1 MAFVRTFSVA
11 LALRIAFL
19 SAAIVATVVTA
30 TMQGS
35 KMMLALL
42 FGAIA
47 TGLAFSLFRYV
58 NDTNRRLARFF
69 ESVRYSDFAIRFSSA
84 KDKGD
89 SFAEVNRQFNEV
101 LEAFRQTRAEKEANL
116 LFLNTIVQ
124 HLSAGILVFDTQ
136 SSVLVSNSA
145 AFQLLGVY
153 RLHHLHDL
161 PERHKA
167 LSQFVQKLTS
177 KGKMLY
183 QPETNRQLAVQGVSV
198 SLQGRAVRLLTL
210 QNIHP
215 ELQRKEVDAWR
226 NLTRVLR
233 HEIMNSVTPIVSLV
247 ETAQEIV
254 KHDLPQ
260 NAATTDLTEAL
271 DVVAVRSR
279 GLVNFVEAYRSFSA
293 IPQPRIEDISA
304 KNLLERVVQMAAS
317 ETKDLNIKIE
327 SFVQPE
333 TLRLHADAGQLE
345 MVLLN
350 LVKNAREAF
359 GTVDGERYTVD
370 GERETRGRDDK
381 TPPTVHPEP
390 PTVNREPQ
398 TVNRPPATGQRI
410 TLRAGA
416 DDKGRSFIE
425 VEDNGPGIP
434 TELLEEIFIPFFTTK
449 PTGSGVGLSISK
461 QIMQLHGGDIRVST
475 STGGGARF
483 VLEF

>member
-1 MAFVRTFSVA
+1 M
-11 LALRIAFL
+11 
-19 SAAIVATVVTA
+19 
-30 TMQGS
+30 
-35 KMMLALL
+35 
-42 FGAIA
+42 
-47 TGLAFSLFRYV
+47 
-58 NDTNRRLARFF
+58 
-69 ESVRYSDFAIRFSSA
+69 
-84 KDKGD
+84 
-89 SFAEVNRQFNEV
+89 NRQFNEV

-124 HLSAGILVFDTQ
+124 HLSAGILVFDAQ
-136 SSVLVSNSA
+136 SGVLVSNSA

-167 LSQFVQKLTS
+167 LTQFVQNLTT

-254 KHDLPQ
+254 KHDLPK
-260 NAATTDLTEAL
+260 NPATDDLTEAL
-271 DVVAVRSR
+271 EVVAVRSR
-279 GLVNFVEAYRSFSA
+279 GLVKFVEAYRSFSA

-304 KNLLERVVQMAAS
+304 KVLLDRVVQLAVS
-317 ETKDLNIKIE
+317 ENKDQNIRIE

-333 TLRLHADAGQLE
+333 TLRLQADAGQLE

-350 LVKNAREAF
+350 LVKNAREAL
-359 GTVDGERYTVD
+359 GASVDQSTNHQSQI
-370 GERETRGRDDK
+370 TANQSPI
-381 TPPTVHPEP
+381 T
-390 PTVNREPQ
+390 NR
-398 TVNRPPATGQRI
+398 I
-410 TLRAGA
+410 ILRAGA
-416 DDKGRSFIE
+416 DTKGKPFIE

-475 STGGGARF
+475 AIGGGARF

>member
-1 MAFVRTFSVA
+1 MALVRSFSIALIWRILLLSVA
-11 LALRIAFL
+11 IIAAVMAALWPDP
-19 SAAIVATVVTA
+19 
-30 TMQGS
+30 QP
-35 KMMLALL
+35 
-42 FGAIA
+42 
-47 TGLAFSLFRYV
+47 GLAFLMGIIAAGIAVSLFRYV

-69 ESVRYSDFAIRFSSA
+69 ESVRYSDFAIRFAST
-84 KDKGD
+84 KEKGD

-124 HLSAGILVFDTQ
+124 HLSAGILVFDNQ
-136 SSVLVSNSA
+136 SAVLVSNSA

-167 LSQFVQKLTS
+167 LTQFVQQLTS

-183 QPETNRQLAVQGVSV
+183 QPETSRQLAVQGVSV

-247 ETAQEIV
+247 ETAQDIV
-254 KHDLPQ
+254 KHDLAESP
-260 NAATTDLTEAL
+260 ATTDLTEAL
-271 DVVAVRSR
+271 EVVASRSR

-293 IPQPRIEDISA
+293 IPAPRLEEIYA
-304 KNLLERVVQMAAS
+304 KNLLERVVQLTGPEAK
-317 ETKDLNIKIE
+317 EQKIQLE
-327 SFVQPE
+327 YFVQPE
-333 TLRLHADAGQLE
+333 GLQLYADAGQLE
-345 MVLLN
+345 MILIN
-350 LVKNAREAF
+350 LVKNAREALQSN
-359 GTVDGERYTVD
+359 
-370 GERETRGRDDK
+370 
-381 TPPTVHPEP
+381 EP
-390 PTVNREPQ
+390 
-398 TVNRPPATGQRI
+398 AGGADLRI

-416 DDKGRSFIE
+416 DTRGKPFIE

-434 TELLEEIFIPFFTTK
+434 VELLDEIFIPFFTTK
-449 PTGSGVGLSISK
+449 PTGTGVGLSISK

-475 STGGGARF
+475 AIGGGARF

>member
-1 MAFVRTFSVA
+1 MAIVRSFSIA
-11 LALRIAFL
+11 LVWRIAML
-19 SAAIVATVVTA
+19 GTAIAGAVAT
-30 TMQGS
+30 
-35 KMMLALL
+35 ALL
-42 FGAIA
+42 EKPQFVLSFLLTGIA
-47 TGLAFSLFRYV
+47 VGMAYSLFRYV

-124 HLSAGILVFDTQ
+124 HLSAGILVFDAQ
-136 SSVLVSNSA
+136 SGVLVSNSA

-167 LSQFVQKLTS
+167 LTQFVQNLTT

-254 KHDLPQ
+254 KHDLPK
-260 NAATTDLTEAL
+260 NPATDDLTEAL
-271 DVVAVRSR
+271 EVVAVRSR
-279 GLVNFVEAYRSFSA
+279 GLVKFVEAYRSFSA

-304 KNLLERVVQMAAS
+304 KVLLDRVVQLAVS
-317 ETKDLNIKIE
+317 ENKDLNIRIE

-333 TLRLHADAGQLE
+333 TLRLRADVGQLE

-350 LVKNAREAF
+350 LVKNAREAL
-359 GTVDGERYTVD
+359 GTLPAGNAQTVDRSTIPNSPIPQI
-370 GERETRGRDDK
+370 TR
-381 TPPTVHPEP
+381 
-390 PTVNREPQ
+390 
-398 TVNRPPATGQRI
+398 ARI
-410 TLRAGA
+410 ILRAGA
-416 DDKGRSFIE
+416 DTKGKPFIE

-475 STGGGARF
+475 AIGGGARF

>member
-1 MAFVRTFSVA
+1 MAIVRTFSVA
-11 LALRIAFL
+11 LAWRIALLSLAIAASVLSITWKSPQIALAFL
-19 SAAIVATVVTA
+19 FALVA
-30 TMQGS
+30 
-35 KMMLALL
+35 LAL
-42 FGAIA
+42 AV
-47 TGLAFSLFRYV
+47 SLFRYV

-69 ESVRYSDFAIRFSSA
+69 ESVRYSDFAIRFSST

-124 HLSAGILVFDTQ
+124 HLSAGILVFDAQ
-136 SSVLVSNSA
+136 SGVLVSNGA

-167 LSQFVQKLTS
+167 LTQFVQNLTS

-254 KHDLPQ
+254 AHDLPK
-260 NAATTDLTEAL
+260 NAATADLTEAL
-271 DVVAVRSR
+271 EVVAVRSR

-293 IPQPRIEDISA
+293 IPQPRLEEISA
-304 KNLLERVVQMAAS
+304 KNLLDRVVQLAVS
-317 ETKDLNIKIE
+317 ESKEQPIRIE

-333 TLRLHADAGQLE
+333 SLRILADAGQME

-359 GTVDGERYTVD
+359 GTLDHLPLALDNQPSTVD
-370 GERETRGRDDK
+370 RQPSTIK
-381 TPPTVHPEP
+381 TH
-390 PTVNREPQ
+390 
-398 TVNRPPATGQRI
+398 RI

-416 DDKGRSFIE
+416 DTKGRPFIE
-425 VEDNGPGIP
+425 VEDTGPGIP

-449 PTGSGVGLSISK
+449 ATGTGVGLSISK

-475 STGGGARF
+475 SAGGGARF

>member
-1 MAFVRTFSVA
+1 MALVRSFSIA
-11 LALRIAFL
+11 LIWRITLLSLFIAGTVMAAMWPIPMYGLSFLMGLGAF
-19 SAAIVATVVTA
+19 S
-30 TMQGS
+30 M
-35 KMMLALL
+35 
-42 FGAIA
+42 
-47 TGLAFSLFRYV
+47 AFSLYRYV

-84 KDKGD
+84 RDKGD

-124 HLSAGILVFDTQ
+124 HLSAGILVFDAQ
-136 SSVLVSNSA
+136 SGVLVSNSA

-167 LSQFVQKLTS
+167 LSQFVQNLKS

-247 ETAQEIV
+247 ETAQDIV
-254 KHDLPQ
+254 RHDLPK
-260 NAATTDLTEAL
+260 NAASADLTEAL
-271 DVVAVRSR
+271 EVVAVRSR

-293 IPQPRIEDISA
+293 IPQPRLEDISA
-304 KNLLERVVQMAAS
+304 KNLLERVVQLAVS
-317 ETKDLNIKIE
+317 ENKDQVITIE
-327 SFVQPE
+327 FFVQPE
-333 TLRLHADAGQLE
+333 NLRLQADAGQLE

-359 GTVDGERYTVD
+359 
-370 GERETRGRDDK
+370 
-381 TPPTVHPEP
+381 HPNP
-390 PTVNREPQ
+390 SSNPAAVSPVPQ
-398 TVNRPPATGQRI
+398 PRI

-416 DDKGRSFIE
+416 DPRGRPFIE
-425 VEDNGPGIP
+425 VEDNGPGIA

-449 PTGSGVGLSISK
+449 STGTGVGLSISK

-475 STGGGARF
+475 SVGGGARF

>member
-1 MAFVRTFSVA
+1 MALVRSFSIA
-11 LALRIAFL
+11 LIWRITLLCLFISGTVMAAMWPMPMYGLSFLMGLGAL
-19 SAAIVATVVTA
+19 S
-30 TMQGS
+30 M
-35 KMMLALL
+35 
-42 FGAIA
+42 
-47 TGLAFSLFRYV
+47 AFSLYRYV

-84 KDKGD
+84 RDKGD

-124 HLSAGILVFDTQ
+124 HLSAGILVFDAQ
-136 SSVLVSNSA
+136 SGVLVSNSA

-167 LSQFVQKLTS
+167 LSQFVQNLKS

-247 ETAQEIV
+247 ETAQDIV
-254 KHDLPQ
+254 QHDLPR
-260 NAATTDLTEAL
+260 NAATDDLTEAL
-271 DVVAVRSR
+271 EVVAVRSR

-293 IPQPRIEDISA
+293 IPQPRLADISA
-304 KNLLERVVQMAAS
+304 KTLLERVVQLAVS
-317 ETKDLNIKIE
+317 ENKDQVITIE

-333 TLRLHADAGQLE
+333 NLRLQADAGQLE

-350 LVKNAREAF
+350 LVKNAREAYHANPSSNSA
-359 GTVDGERYTVD
+359 V
-370 GERETRGRDDK
+370 
-381 TPPTVHPEP
+381 
-390 PTVNREPQ
+390 VNPVLQ
-398 TVNRPPATGQRI
+398 PRI

-416 DDKGRSFIE
+416 DPRGRPFIE

-449 PTGSGVGLSISK
+449 STGTGVGLSISK
-461 QIMQLHGGDIRVST
+461 QILQLHGGDIRVST
-475 STGGGARF
+475 SVGGGARF

>member
-1 MAFVRTFSVA
+1 MAIVRSFSIA
-11 LALRIAFL
+11 LAWRIAIL
-19 SAAIVATVVTA
+19 GT
-30 TMQGS
+30 
-35 KMMLALL
+35 
-42 FGAIA
+42 AIA
-47 TGLAFSLFRYV
+47 GAVAALMLEKPQFVLAFLMAGIALSMAFSLFRYV

-124 HLSAGILVFDTQ
+124 HLSSGILVFDAQ
-136 SSVLVSNSA
+136 SAVLVSNSA

-167 LSQFVQKLTS
+167 LSQFVQHLTT

-254 KHDLPQ
+254 KHDLPK
-260 NAATTDLTEAL
+260 NPATDDLKEAL
-271 DVVAVRSR
+271 EVVAVRSR

-293 IPQPRIEDISA
+293 IPQPRLEDISV
-304 KNLLERVVQMAAS
+304 KILLDRVVQLAVS
-317 ETKDLNIKIE
+317 ESKDLNIKIE

-350 LVKNAREAF
+350 LVKNAREALSAF
-359 GTVDGERYTVD
+359 SPAPE
-370 GERETRGRDDK
+370 ETISRS
-381 TPPTVHPEP
+381 TPLTTQHSTLTTQHLPLTTQHLPL
-390 PTVNREPQ
+390 TTQ
-398 TVNRPPATGQRI
+398 HSTLTTQRI
-410 TLRAGA
+410 TLRAGV
-416 DDKGRSFIE
+416 DPKGKVFIE

-475 STGGGARF
+475 GTGGGARF

>member
-1 MAFVRTFSVA
+1 MAFVRSFSFSLTWRIATLSIAIAASVAAALAKEAQVA
-11 LALRIAFL
+11 LA
-19 SAAIVATVVTA
+19 V
-30 TMQGS
+30 
-35 KMMLALL
+35 L
-42 FGAIA
+42 FGMVAI
-47 TGLAFSLFRYV
+47 GIAFSLFRYV

-136 SSVLVSNSA
+136 SSVLVSNGA

-153 RLHHLHDL
+153 RLNHLHDL

-167 LSQFVQKLTS
+167 LSQFVQNLSS

-254 KHDLPQ
+254 KYDLPQ
-260 NAATTDLTEAL
+260 NAAAADLTEAL
-271 DVVAVRSR
+271 EVVAVRSR

-293 IPQPRIEDISA
+293 IPQPKLEDISA
-304 KNLLERVVQMAAS
+304 KNLLERVVQLALP
-317 ETKDLNIKIE
+317 ENKTLNIKLE

-333 TLRLHADAGQLE
+333 TLRIQADAGQLE
-345 MVLLN
+345 MVLIN
-350 LVKNAREAF
+350 LLKNAREAI
-359 GTVDGERYTVD
+359 VLAAASKD
-370 GERETRGRDDK
+370 
-381 TPPTVHPEP
+381 
-390 PTVNREPQ
+390 
-398 TVNRPPATGQRI
+398 ATLNSPRI

-416 DDKGRSFIE
+416 DPKGRPFIE

-434 TELLEEIFIPFFTTK
+434 AELLEEVFIPFFTTK
-449 PTGSGVGLSISK
+449 STGTGVGLSISK

-475 STGGGARF
+475 AVGGGARF

>member
-1 MAFVRTFSVA
+1 MSIVRSFSVA
-11 LALRIAFL
+11 MAWRIAILGAAIAAAVVSVMWAKPQFPLAVLFGILALGMAFN
-19 SAAIVATVVTA
+19 
-30 TMQGS
+30 
-35 KMMLALL
+35 
-42 FGAIA
+42 
-47 TGLAFSLFRYV
+47 LFRYV
-58 NDTNRRLARFF
+58 NDTNRRLSRFF
-69 ESVRYSDFAIRFSSA
+69 ESVRYSDFAIRFASA
-84 KDKGD
+84 KEKGD

-124 HLSAGILVFDTQ
+124 HLSAGILVFDAQ
-136 SSVLVSNSA
+136 SGVLVSNSA

-153 RLHHLHDL
+153 RLHHLSDL
-161 PERHKA
+161 PEQHKA
-167 LSQFVQKLTS
+167 LVQFVQNLKS

-183 QPETNRQLAVQGVSV
+183 QPENTRQLAVQGVCV

-254 KHDLPQ
+254 QHDLEK
-260 NAATTDLTEAL
+260 NAAAADLTEAL
-271 DVVAVRSR
+271 DVVAARSR
-279 GLVNFVEAYRSFSA
+279 GLVSFVEAYRSFSA
-293 IPQPRIEDISA
+293 MPQPKLADISA
-304 KNLLERVVQMAAS
+304 KTLLERVVQLAIS
-317 ETKDLNIKIE
+317 ETKDLKIRIE
-327 SFVQPE
+327 SFVRPDD
-333 TLRLHADAGQLE
+333 LRLHADAGQLE

-350 LVKNAREAF
+350 LVKNAREAMEATDHLPL
-359 GTVDGERYTVD
+359 TVDHS
-370 GERETRGRDDK
+370 K
-381 TPPTVHPEP
+381 TNAT
-390 PTVNREPQ
+390 TVNTQ
-398 TVNRPPATGQRI
+398 QSTVNGSRI

-416 DDKGRSFIE
+416 DAKGRPFIE

-434 TELLEEIFIPFFTTK
+434 PELMEDIFIPFFSSK
-449 PTGSGVGLSISK
+449 PTGTGVGLSISK

-475 STGGGARF
+475 STGSGARF

>member
-1 MAFVRTFSVA
+1 MALLRTFSLA
-11 LALRIAFL
+11 LAWRIAL
-19 SAAIVATVVTA
+19 LGAAIALSVCMA
-30 TMQGS
+30 
-35 KMMLALL
+35 MLQEPQFALSVL
-42 FGAIA
+42 FAIVSI
-47 TGLAFSLFRYV
+47 GLAVGLFRYV

-124 HLSAGILVFDTQ
+124 HLSAGILVFDAQ
-136 SSVLVSNSA
+136 SGVLVSNSA

-153 RLHHLHDL
+153 RLHHLGDL
-161 PERHKA
+161 PERHRA
-167 LSQFVQKLTS
+167 LIHFVQNLSS

-198 SLQGRAVRLLTL
+198 NLQGRSVRLLTL

-215 ELQRKEVDAWR
+215 ELQRKELDAWR

-254 KHDLPQ
+254 QHDLPK
-260 NAATTDLTEAL
+260 NAATADLTEAL
-271 DVVAVRSR
+271 EVVALRSR

-293 IPQPRIEDISA
+293 IPQPKPVEIRA
-304 KNLLERVVQMAAS
+304 KSLLDRVIQLSAS
-317 ETKDLNIKIE
+317 EAKANNVNLEYFI
-327 SFVQPE
+327 QPE
-333 TLRLHADAGQLE
+333 GLTLQADPDQIE

-350 LVKNAREAF
+350 LVKNAREALK
-359 GTVDGERYTVD
+359 D
-370 GERETRGRDDK
+370 
-381 TPPTVHPEP
+381 TPQPAIVFRVGMDPKS
-390 PTVNREPQ
+390 
-398 TVNRPPATGQRI
+398 RP
-410 TLRAGA
+410 
-416 DDKGRSFIE
+416 FIE
-425 VEDNGPGIP
+425 VEDNGPGVP
-434 TELLEEIFIPFFTTK
+434 PELLEEIFIPFFTTK
-449 PTGSGVGLSISK
+449 STGTGVGLSISK

-475 STGGGARF
+475 SPGGGARF

>member
-1 MAFVRTFSVA
+1 MAIVRTFSVA
-11 LALRIAFL
+11 LAWRIVFL
-19 SAAIVATVVTA
+19 GAAITASVVAAMMA
-30 TMQGS
+30 TPQWGLS
-35 KMMLALL
+35 LIL
-42 FGAIA
+42 GAMA
-47 TGLAFSLFRYV
+47 VGLAFNLFRYV

-69 ESVRYSDFAIRFSSA
+69 ESVRYSDFAIRFASG
-84 KDKGD
+84 KEKGD

-124 HLSAGILVFDTQ
+124 HLSAGILVFDAQ
-136 SSVLVSNSA
+136 SGVLVSNSA

-167 LSQFVQKLTS
+167 LTQFVQNLHS

-233 HEIMNSVTPIVSLV
+233 HEIMNSVTPIVSLI

-254 KHDLPQ
+254 QHDLPK
-260 NAATTDLTEAL
+260 NAATADLTEAL
-271 DVVAVRSR
+271 EVVAVRSR

-293 IPQPRIEDISA
+293 IPQPKMEDVSA
-304 KNLLERVVQMAAS
+304 KALLERVVQLAAS
-317 ETKDLNIKIE
+317 EQKDSKIGIE
-327 SFVQPE
+327 YFVQPE
-333 TLRLHADAGQLE
+333 NLVLNTDAGQLE

-350 LVKNAREAF
+350 LIKNAREAILNS
-359 GTVDGERYTVD
+359 EQ
-370 GERETRGRDDK
+370 
-381 TPPTVHPEP
+381 PPSSSTAP
-390 PTVNREPQ
+390 
-398 TVNRPPATGQRI
+398 RI

-416 DDKGRSFIE
+416 DARGKPFIE

-434 TELLEEIFIPFFTTK
+434 NELIEEIFIPFFTTK
-449 PTGSGVGLSISK
+449 PTGTGVGLSISK
-461 QIMQLHGGDIRVST
+461 QIMQLQGGDIRVST
-475 STGGGARF
+475 AVGGGARF

>member
-1 MAFVRTFSVA
+1 MALLRTFSIA
-11 LALRIAFL
+11 LAWRIVML
-19 SAAIVATVVTA
+19 SVAIGASVVTA
-30 TMQGS
+30 TLTEP
-35 KMMLALL
+35 KIALAVL
-42 FGAIA
+42 FGIAAISIA
-47 TGLAFSLFRYV
+47 YSLFRYV

-136 SSVLVSNSA
+136 SGVLVSNSA

-161 PERHKA
+161 PDKHKA
-167 LSQFVQKLTS
+167 LTQFVKQLST

-183 QPETNRQLAVQGVSV
+183 QPEPNRQLAVQGVSV

-254 KHDLPQ
+254 KHDLPK
-260 NAATTDLTEAL
+260 NPATDDLTEAL
-271 DVVAVRSR
+271 EVVAVRSR

-304 KNLLERVVQMAAS
+304 KILLDRVVQLAVS
-317 ETKDLNIKIE
+317 ENKDLNIRIE

-333 TLRLHADAGQLE
+333 TLRLQADAGQLE

-350 LVKNAREAF
+350 LVKNAREAL
-359 GTVDGERYTVD
+359 GASLDLSTI
-370 GERETRGRDDK
+370 
-381 TPPTVHPEP
+381 
-390 PTVNREPQ
+390 PQ
-398 TVNRPPATGQRI
+398 SSNSQSPITANQSPITNRI
-410 TLRAGA
+410 TLRAGS
-416 DDKGRSFIE
+416 DTKGKPFIE

>member
-1 MAFVRTFSVA
+1 MALVRSFTIA
-11 LALRIAFL
+11 LIWRITLLSLFIAGTVIAAMWPMPMYGVSFLMGLGAL
-19 SAAIVATVVTA
+19 S
-30 TMQGS
+30 M
-35 KMMLALL
+35 
-42 FGAIA
+42 
-47 TGLAFSLFRYV
+47 AFSLYRYV

-84 KDKGD
+84 RDKGD

-124 HLSAGILVFDTQ
+124 HLSTGILVFDAQ
-136 SSVLVSNSA
+136 SGVLVSNSA

-167 LSQFVQKLTS
+167 LSQFVQNLKS

-183 QPETNRQLAVQGVSV
+183 QPEPNRQLAVQGVSM

-247 ETAQEIV
+247 ETAQDIV
-254 KHDLPQ
+254 QHDLPK
-260 NAATTDLTEAL
+260 NAATDDLTEAL
-271 DVVAVRSR
+271 EVVAVRSR

-293 IPQPRIEDISA
+293 IPQPRLEDISA
-304 KNLLERVVQMAAS
+304 KTLLERVVQLAVS
-317 ETKDLNIKIE
+317 ENKDQLITIE

-333 TLRLHADAGQLE
+333 NLRLQADAGQLE

-359 GTVDGERYTVD
+359 HTNPSSNPVV
-370 GERETRGRDDK
+370 
-381 TPPTVHPEP
+381 
-390 PTVNREPQ
+390 VNPVPQ
-398 TVNRPPATGQRI
+398 YRI

-416 DDKGRSFIE
+416 DPRGRPFIE

-449 PTGSGVGLSISK
+449 PTGTGVGLSISK

-475 STGGGARF
+475 SVGGGARF

>member
-1 MAFVRTFSVA
+1 MPLLRTFSVA
-11 LALRIAFL
+11 LTWRIVMLSVSIAISVVMATLEAPQIALAVLFG
-19 SAAIVATVVTA
+19 IVAI
-30 TMQGS
+30 S
-35 KMMLALL
+35 
-42 FGAIA
+42 
-47 TGLAFSLFRYV
+47 LAFSLFRYV

-124 HLSAGILVFDTQ
+124 HLSAGILVFDAQ
-136 SSVLVSNSA
+136 SGVLVSNSA

-167 LSQFVQKLTS
+167 LTQFVQNLTS

-254 KHDLPQ
+254 KQDLPQ
-260 NAATTDLTEAL
+260 NAATADLTEAL
-271 DVVAVRSR
+271 EVVAVRSR

-293 IPQPRIEDISA
+293 IPQPRLEDISA
-304 KNLLERVVQMAAS
+304 KILLDRVVHLAVS
-317 ETKDLNIKIE
+317 ESKDLNIKIE
-327 SFVQPE
+327 AFIQPE
-333 TLRLHADAGQLE
+333 NLRLHADAGQLE

-359 GTVDGERYTVD
+359 GALSPAPE
-370 GERETRGRDDK
+370 ETSYRS
-381 TPPTVHPEP
+381 TPLTTQHLPLT
-390 PTVNREPQ
+390 T
-398 TVNRPPATGQRI
+398 QRI

-416 DDKGRSFIE
+416 DAKGHPFIE

-475 STGGGARF
+475 GTGGGARF

>member
-1 MAFVRTFSVA
+1 MTFARTFTA
-11 LALRIAFL
+11 IFAWRIAFL
-19 SAAIVATVVTA
+19 SLAITAAVVSAVNHRWALCFLLSLVA
-30 TMQGS
+30 
-35 KMMLALL
+35 
-42 FGAIA
+42 IW
-47 TGLAFSLFRYV
+47 LAFSLFRYV

-124 HLSAGILVFDTQ
+124 HLSAGILVFDVQ
-136 SSVLVSNSA
+136 NGVLVSNSA

-153 RLHHLHDL
+153 RLNHLHDL

-167 LSQFVQKLTS
+167 LTQFVQNLTS

-233 HEIMNSVTPIVSLV
+233 HEIMNSITPIVSLV

-254 KHDLPQ
+254 AQDLPK
-260 NAATTDLTEAL
+260 NAATADLTEAL
-271 DVVAVRSR
+271 EVVAVRSR

-293 IPQPRIEDISA
+293 IPQPRLEEISA
-304 KNLLERVVQMAAS
+304 KTLLDRVVQLAVS
-317 ETKDLNIKIE
+317 ESKELNVRIE

-333 TLRLHADAGQLE
+333 SLRILADAGQLE

-350 LVKNAREAF
+350 LIKNAREAF
-359 GTVDGERYTVD
+359 GTFSGTSVQTTDTGVQNS
-370 GERETRGRDDK
+370 K
-381 TPPTVHPEP
+381 VSNPPKEL
-390 PTVNREPQ
+390 
-398 TVNRPPATGQRI
+398 RI

-416 DDKGRSFIE
+416 DAKDRAFIE

-434 TELLEEIFIPFFTTK
+434 AELLDEIFIPFFTTK
-449 PTGSGVGLSISK
+449 STGTGIGLSISK
-461 QIMQLHGGDIRVST
+461 QILQLHGGDIRVST

-483 VLEF
+483 VLEL

>member
-1 MAFVRTFSVA
+1 MAIVRSFSVA
-11 LALRIAFL
+11 LAWRIAIL
-19 SAAIVATVVTA
+19 GT
-30 TMQGS
+30 
-35 KMMLALL
+35 
-42 FGAIA
+42 AIA
-47 TGLAFSLFRYV
+47 GAVAAVMLEKPQLVLAFLLSGISIGMAFSLFRYV

-124 HLSAGILVFDTQ
+124 HLSSGILVFDTQ
-136 SSVLVSNSA
+136 SAVLVSNSA

-167 LSQFVQKLTS
+167 LSQFVQNLSS

-254 KHDLPQ
+254 KHDLPK
-260 NAATTDLTEAL
+260 NAATDDLTEAL
-271 DVVAVRSR
+271 EVVAVRSR
-279 GLVNFVEAYRSFSA
+279 GLVKFVEAYRSFSA
-293 IPQPRIEDISA
+293 IPQPRMEDISA
-304 KNLLERVVQMAAS
+304 KTLLDRVVQLAVS
-317 ETKDLNIKIE
+317 ESKDLNIKIE

-350 LVKNAREAF
+350 LVKNAREAM
-359 GTVDGERYTVD
+359 GILPDGSAQIVDRSTIPKSPD
-370 GERETRGRDDK
+370 
-381 TPPTVHPEP
+381 
-390 PTVNREPQ
+390 PQ
-398 TVNRPPATGQRI
+398 ITSSRI

-416 DDKGRSFIE
+416 DTKGKVFIE

-475 STGGGARF
+475 GTGGGARF